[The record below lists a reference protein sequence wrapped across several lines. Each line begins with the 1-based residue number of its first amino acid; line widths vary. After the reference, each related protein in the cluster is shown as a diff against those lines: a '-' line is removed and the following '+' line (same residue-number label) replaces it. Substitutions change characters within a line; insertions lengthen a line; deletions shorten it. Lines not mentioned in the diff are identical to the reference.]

1 MTNASCEDVG
11 LSRQKSELVWAGQA
25 AQGGGIKRGG
35 YKALHLG
42 LVLTT
47 EGREVAR
54 WSTFQ
59 TPVFGYSDAAPTQW
73 QRTAPSSPCRGLLWA
88 RREPQV
94 WQAHRNT
101 CTARSC
107 GQGRSSP
114 RAWGSG

>member
-11 LSRQKSELVWAGQA
+11 LSLQKSELVWAGQA

-54 WSTFQ
+54 
-59 TPVFGYSDAAPTQW
+59 
-73 QRTAPSSPCRGLLWA
+73 
-88 RREPQV
+88 
-94 WQAHRNT
+94 
-101 CTARSC
+101 
-107 GQGRSSP
+107 
-114 RAWGSG
+114 